1 MRYLHP
7 ELVNMER
14 AENFVSA
21 GQDMEGDFK
30 YLTPEGGV
38 GFGWL
43 AQDLNP
49 SGATG
54 NASKA
59 TAMKGQ
65 LCVEHAAGRLVELV
79 EEVDN
84 FDVNCVFNQGSAGR
98 YCQVSFKKVFIEE
111 EPNDTLERSGG
122 AEEDEDE
129 PSHFKSH
136 FTGTV

>member
-1 MRYLHP
+1 MD
-7 ELVNMER
+7 
-14 AENFVSA
+14 NFVSA
-21 GQDMEGDFK
+21 GQDMEGNFK

-54 NASKA
+54 NATKA
-59 TAMKGQ
+59 TAAKGE
-65 LCVEHAAGRLVELV
+65 LCVEHAASRLVELV

-84 FDVNCVFNQGSAGR
+84 FDVNCVFNNGSAGQ
-98 YCQVSFKKVFIEE
+98 YCQVSFRKVWKD
-111 EPNDTLERSGG
+111 PNEMGLGSS
-122 AEEDEDE
+122 EDE

-136 FTGTV
+136 FTGTI